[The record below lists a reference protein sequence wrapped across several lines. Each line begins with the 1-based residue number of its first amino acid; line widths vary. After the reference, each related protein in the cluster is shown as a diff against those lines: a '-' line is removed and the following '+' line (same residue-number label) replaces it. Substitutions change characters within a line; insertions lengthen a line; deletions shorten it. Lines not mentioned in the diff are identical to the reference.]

1 MEWAL
6 WGLGVVVAYLLG
18 AVPFGLVVAK
28 TLRGVDPRESGSRN
42 IGATNVARTCGTKF
56 GVLTLALDILKGAVP
71 VAVAVVVDGHWAAV
85 SLVALAAVAGHVFP
99 VFLGFKGGK
108 AVATTIGV
116 FLPIAFLPL
125 LASAGLCAAAIAIS
139 GYVSLGSL
147 TLVTALPVLILV
159 WGEAIYLPLALVVM
173 ALVYWRH
180 RENIARLVKGE
191 EKSWRKGKTSSAKS
205 EPASKSDPSDPP
217 ANS

>member
-6 WGLGVVVAYLLG
+6 WGLGVAVAYLLG

-28 TLRGVDPRESGSRN
+28 TLRGVDPRQSGSRN
-42 IGATNVARTCGTKF
+42 IGATNVARVCGAKY
-56 GVLTLALDILKGAVP
+56 GVLTLALDILKGAAP
-71 VAVAVVVDGHWAAV
+71 VAVAVLAGGDWVPV
-85 SLVALAAVAGHVFP
+85 SLVALAAVTGHVFP

-125 LASAGLCAAAIAIS
+125 LASAGLCVAAIALS
-139 GYVSLGSL
+139 GYVSVGSL
-147 TLVTALPVLILV
+147 ALVTALPVLILV
-159 WGEAIYLPLALVVM
+159 WGKAAYLPLALVVM

-180 RENIARLVKGE
+180 RENIARLARGE
-191 EKSWRKGKTSSAKS
+191 EKSWRKGKSSPPDS
-205 EPASKSDPSDPP
+205 EAGPSDPP
-217 ANS
+217 AEL

>member
-6 WGLGVVVAYLLG
+6 WGLGVVGAYLLG

-28 TLRGVDPRESGSRN
+28 TLRGVDPRQSGSHN
-42 IGATNVARTCGTKF
+42 IGATNVARVCGTKY
-56 GVLTLALDILKGAVP
+56 GVLVLALDILKGVVP
-71 VAVAVVVDGHWAAV
+71 VAVAVLAGGHWAPV

-125 LASAGLCAAAIAIS
+125 LASAGLCVAAIALS

-147 TLVTALPVLILV
+147 TLVTALPVLIFV

-180 RENIARLVKGE
+180 RENIARLTRGE
-191 EKSWRKGKTSSAKS
+191 EKSWRKGKSSPPGS
-205 EPASKSDPSDPP
+205 EANPSDPSDPF
-217 ANS
+217 